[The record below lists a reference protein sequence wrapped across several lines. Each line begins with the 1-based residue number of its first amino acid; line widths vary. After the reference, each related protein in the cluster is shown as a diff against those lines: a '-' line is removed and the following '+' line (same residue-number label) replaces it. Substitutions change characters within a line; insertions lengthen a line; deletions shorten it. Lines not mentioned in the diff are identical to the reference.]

1 MFGRLKDMG
10 QYQRVTRS
18 FSASGCPATVGLISA
33 NVATFFLSAIFPG
46 LTIWKWLYFSPI
58 SFFQTPWTL
67 ITWPLILI
75 GSPITL
81 LFAGIW
87 AFWSCGSVERA
98 WGTRTFLL
106 FFFVTNAIM
115 ALGLWLGIE
124 VLSHG
129 GLQTDGIPLL
139 WGLAFGV
146 APPTIAFCTINKRE
160 AISLYALFPIP
171 AWALALFTL
180 VLVWYDVGPPLL
192 GLFPLLGCAAA
203 WWYADRGRMMYRGY
217 ATLKR
222 RSHLKMQNFDQE
234 STAQNLS
241 LMKKYKAWQERKKLE
256 ALWKRSSDSD
266 PEEKNKR

>member
-1 MFGRLKDMG
+1 MG

-18 FSASGCPATVGLISA
+18 FSASGCPGTVGLIAA

-46 LTIWKWLYFSPI
+46 LTIWRWLVFSPAEI
-58 SFFQTPWTL
+58 FHTPWTL

-81 LFAGIW
+81 LFAGFW
-87 AFWSCGSVERA
+87 AFWSCGSLERS

-115 ALGLWLGIE
+115 ALGLWLGME

-129 GLQTDGIPLL
+129 AAQSFAGPLL
-139 WGLAFGV
+139 MGLAYGV
-146 APPTIAFCTINKRE
+146 APPTIAWCTLNKRE
-160 AISLYALFPIP
+160 PISLYAILPIP

-180 VLVWYDVGPPLL
+180 VLVWYDIGTPLL
-192 GLFPLLGCAAA
+192 GIFPLLGCAAA

-222 RSHLKMQNFDQE
+222 KSHLKMQSFEQE
-234 STAQNLS
+234 NTTQNLS
-241 LMKKYKAWQERKKLE
+241 PLKRYKAWQERKKLE
-256 ALWKRSSDSD
+256 ALWKRSSDQD
-266 PEEKNKR
+266 PEEKKKR